1 MAAPQ
6 KLDLYLQGLGAFQE
20 GAATLKSGDP
30 LCLQQLEGGRLAC
43 VTQGGT
49 PVGLVPAD
57 KRGMLM
63 RGPWSG
69 TVRSMRWQAVAPAA
83 AAAGEAGGTAEG
95 TPAAVAVPPQ
105 EAPQDG
111 AAPPPSTQQQEQ
123 QQQEADQAG
132 AQLAALVVQQVLV
145 RFTPEEQ
152 RWQQRGAEPEPPAGD
167 GATAH
172 LSWEQFEQLGGQA
185 GQGLDDGWLVELHG
199 CHCMAAAGVEGG
211 LPALSLRL
219 NCHAPSCMLTL
230 DICYSLAAHL
240 ACIPTQRPARR
251 CGGCCGTR
259 GCRRWWRKSTRRPT
273 PSG

>member
-172 LSWEQFEQLGGQA
+172 LSWEQFEQLAASEEVRWMLRDERLQKVVAEIDAAPNAERALVRALQA
-185 GQGLDDGWLVELHG
+185 PNFNEFADKV
-199 CHCMAAAGVEGG
+199 
-211 LPALSLRL
+211 LSVV
-219 NCHAPSCMLTL
+219 APE
-230 DICYSLAAHL
+230 AP
-240 ACIPTQRPARR
+240 PT
-251 CGGCCGTR
+251 
-259 GCRRWWRKSTRRPT
+259 
-273 PSG
+273 